1 MEGAQSDTDSLSQI
15 FVVDSTCSEDE
26 LQETQG
32 ELEKCLRD
40 PTLVGIPLLV
50 MCNKQDLAEAKP
62 VEQVGKRVYGL
73 PKYLGFLRKEKCFQ
87 SKILKRKRK
96 LLIL

>member
-1 MEGAQSDTDSLSQI
+1 M
-15 FVVDSTCSEDE
+15 DSTCSEDE

-62 VEQVGKRVYGL
+62 VEQVGKKGVW
-73 PKYLGFLRKEKCFQ
+73 FT
-87 SKILKRKRK
+87 KILGISAEREMFPIKDSEAKKGAANTLSCIR
-96 LLIL
+96 LQY